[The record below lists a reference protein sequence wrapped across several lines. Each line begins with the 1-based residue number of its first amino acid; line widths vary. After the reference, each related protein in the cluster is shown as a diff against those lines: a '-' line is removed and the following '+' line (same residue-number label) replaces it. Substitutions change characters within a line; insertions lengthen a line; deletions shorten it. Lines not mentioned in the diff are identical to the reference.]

1 MNVQAFVTVMVV
13 TASLS
18 MVCLI
23 MALIILVRISC
34 DVERIYLYSMD
45 IYGELEDINRECGLI
60 LDDCR
65 SNTIVLHSIEQ
76 KLIRDI
82 PSKLNEKVRNYESGQ
97 SNRA

>member
-1 MNVQAFVTVMVV
+1 MVNVQNFVTVMVV
-13 TASLS
+13 TTSLS

-23 MALIILVRISC
+23 MALFVLVRISC
-34 DVERIYLYSMD
+34 DVDRIYHYSTD
-45 IYGELEDINRECGLI
+45 IYGELEEINHDYGLI

-76 KLIRDI
+76 KIIRDI

-97 SNRA
+97 SD